1 METIGYQI
9 VVTTIL
15 EEKAS
20 RYFCTADENLLVAEE
35 TDASERHRTTKR
47 QNSV

>member
-35 TDASERHRTTKR
+35 
-47 QNSV
+47 NG